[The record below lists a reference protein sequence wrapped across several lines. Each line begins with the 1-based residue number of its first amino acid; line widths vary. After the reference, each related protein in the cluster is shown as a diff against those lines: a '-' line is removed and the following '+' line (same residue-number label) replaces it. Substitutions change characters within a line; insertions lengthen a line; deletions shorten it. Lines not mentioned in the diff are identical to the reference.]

1 MYLLLGGIA
10 VGVPTLAWF
19 VRRARGRNG
28 RKHNA
33 ATIRGKFA
41 RAHSVDDFTPEQT
54 AVLRRVRE
62 IWDTLGGQASADLQ
76 QVTG

>member
-10 VGVPTLAWF
+10 VGVPTLTWF
-19 VRRARGRNG
+19 MRRARGRNLTK
-28 RKHNA
+28 RKVTAN
-33 ATIRGKFA
+33 RGKFA
-41 RAHSVDDFTPEQT
+41 RDHSVDDFTPEQT